1 MSLNHPHTRQP
12 SLRVE
17 LDAISERSGT
27 PYVCEGCLRPE
38 DECSTDPCTDVIA
51 DRAAVMP

>member
-1 MSLNHPHTRQP
+1 MSLNHTRQP